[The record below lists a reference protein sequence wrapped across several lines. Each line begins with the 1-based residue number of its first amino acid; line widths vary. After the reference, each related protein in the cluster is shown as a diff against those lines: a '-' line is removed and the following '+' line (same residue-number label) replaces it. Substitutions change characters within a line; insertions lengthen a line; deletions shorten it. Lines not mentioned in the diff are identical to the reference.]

1 MATSTAESLVT
12 AVAKAGSDAVEGL
25 KAELSDAKSEV
36 RRLTDIIVSMK
47 RDGFQPPPIPESFER
62 AMTQAMEND
71 LPNAVL
77 DALDEIGLTG
87 AQLEQ
92 HKDWARRRLRR
103 EKNAEIVAEELLA
116 GGLVME
122 EQAE

>member
-1 MATSTAESLVT
+1 MVRLPWVSRAAYEAMAFAYER
-12 AVAKAGSDAVEGL
+12 E
-25 KAELSDAKSEV
+25 
-36 RRLTDIIVSMK
+36 IVSHAEDRKRNDELVATVVQMK
-47 RDGFQPPPIPESFER
+47 RDGFTAPITLPVLPFEPEQR
-62 AMTQAMEND
+62 DD
-71 LPNAVL
+71 LPNPVL

-122 EQAE
+122 EPEA